1 MKRFIQELQ
10 RRNVIKSALAYL
22 VGAWLLTQVLAIIIP
37 AFDLSEAL
45 LRITIIVLVICF
57 PCWLIFSWIYEITPD
72 GLNRTDNVP
81 PELSIARQTSNQL
94 NYIIIA
100 GLVIAIGLLIR
111 TSIKTAAIVVDE
123 KEVAVISLD
132 KSIAVLA
139 FADMSPEKDQEY
151 FSDGISE
158 EILNLL
164 TKIPDLKV
172 ISRTSSFSYK
182 SKGVDIKQIGEELG
196 VGYVLEGSIR
206 KFGSTFRITTQLID
220 AKTGIRVWSATYDR
234 NMEDILKVQGEIAAK
249 VTQQL
254 KVALLDTEL
263 VSKTI
268 DMDAYKLYIQAGQM
282 TIENSAETNTNAIQL
297 LKESIAIDSTYAP
310 AWADLSYLYYQ
321 AGFTLLTMSDEVA
334 MVQGRSAAQKAIL
347 LDPESILGYLSLAFL
362 ENASWNFE
370 EANKLLEKALLL
382 EPNSPR
388 AISAKADFAVYCGK
402 PDLAIGLS
410 LKLIELDPLN
420 NNHFLMLS
428 QNYWM
433 SGDYKKAE
441 ESLREY
447 LLYHPNS
454 GWGNGMMGTVQLS
467 LGNPKNSLEYIEKD
481 THPFWHSYKKCP
493 TVYALGNTQEA
504 NQLLKEF
511 IAEWGNQER
520 PFVADVYAYRK
531 DKDEAFKWLE
541 LAYENKDSS
550 LLRVLNYPAMQNL
563 WGDPRWNTFIHKL
576 KLPEEHGFHLD

>member
-1 MKRFIQELQ
+1 
-10 RRNVIKSALAYL
+10 
-22 VGAWLLTQVLAIIIP
+22 
-37 AFDLSEAL
+37 
-45 LRITIIVLVICF
+45 
-57 PCWLIFSWIYEITPD
+57 
-72 GLNRTDNVP
+72 
-81 PELSIARQTSNQL
+81 
-94 NYIIIA
+94 
-100 GLVIAIGLLIR
+100 
-111 TSIKTAAIVVDE
+111 
-123 KEVAVISLD
+123 
-132 KSIAVLA
+132 
-139 FADMSPEKDQEY
+139 
-151 FSDGISE
+151 
-158 EILNLL
+158 
-164 TKIPDLKV
+164 
-172 ISRTSSFSYK
+172 
-182 SKGVDIKQIGEELG
+182 
-196 VGYVLEGSIR
+196 
-206 KFGSTFRITTQLID
+206 
-220 AKTGIRVWSATYDR
+220 
-234 NMEDILKVQGEIAAK
+234 MEDILKVQGEIAAK